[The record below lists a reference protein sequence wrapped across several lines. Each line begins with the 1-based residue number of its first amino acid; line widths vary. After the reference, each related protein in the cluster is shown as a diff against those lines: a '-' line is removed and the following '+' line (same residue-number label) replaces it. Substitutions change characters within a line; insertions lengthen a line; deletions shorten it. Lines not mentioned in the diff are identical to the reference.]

1 MLGDP
6 EKRDGSHAESEG
18 ELGSAQGASA
28 EEGGRDKEV
37 KRTAGKEWRD
47 EAHDESA
54 ASGGEFERAEAGARD
69 DSIHKARTREFFPK
83 AKRGDEEKSHQH
95 PRKDNGGGIENP
107 AEWLLTDGSAN
118 RANGGVGDEAAAVIA
133 EISEEISR
141 FALAGFSDA
150 AGERTAH
157 RDAVHARDQS
167 GDEGGGDGE
176 AGVHLLRMIGGFNF
190 NGDRLGAVLHG
201 CRDDD
206 RPGGDEE
213 NEGKGHES
221 RGMLEKCFHVGLENE
236 AR

>member
-6 EKRDGSHAESEG
+6 EKRDCSHAEGEG

-28 EEGGRDKEV
+28 EEGGREKEV
-37 KRTAGKEWRD
+37 KRTAGKERRD

-54 ASGGEFERAEAGARD
+54 ASGGEFERAEASARD
-69 DSIHKARTREFFPK
+69 ESIHEARTRKFFPK

-118 RANGGVGDEAAAVIA
+118 RANGGVGDKAAAVIA

-150 AGERTAH
+150 AGERTTH
-157 RDAVHARDQS
+157 RDAMHARDQS
-167 GDEGGGDGE
+167 GDEGSGDGE
-176 AGVHLLRMIGGFNF
+176 AGVHLFRMISGFDL
-190 NGDRLGAVLHG
+190 DRDGFGTVLHG
-201 CRDDD
+201 GGDDD
-206 RPGGDEE
+206 GPSGSEE
-213 NEGKGHES
+213 DEGKGDEG
-221 RGMLEKCFHVGLENE
+221 RRVL
-236 AR
+236 